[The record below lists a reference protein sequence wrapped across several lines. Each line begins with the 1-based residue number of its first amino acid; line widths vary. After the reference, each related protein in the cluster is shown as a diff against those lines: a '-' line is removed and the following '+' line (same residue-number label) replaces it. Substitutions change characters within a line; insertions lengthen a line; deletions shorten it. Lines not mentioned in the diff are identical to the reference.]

1 MLEADIFMQNKEL
14 LNDLECELNSVKW
27 SLWKMFC
34 EDMSS
39 SIIND
44 FRACVIIYDGLLLVS
59 SSMLAYQ
66 NICYLESLMNDNR
79 DRCEV
84 LKRIEAEAQDIV
96 FLSRH
101 SVEKIDKLINE
112 INHPN
117 CLQTVRDLKKHLKN
131 LQKLFTDNE

>member
-1 MLEADIFMQNKEL
+1 MLEAGIFMQNKDLLKDLIEEL
-14 LNDLECELNSVKW
+14 DNVKW
-27 SLWKMFC
+27 ALWKMSC
-34 EDMSS
+34 EDDSA
-39 SIIND
+39 SILND
-44 FRACVIIYDGLLLVS
+44 FRTCVTIRDRVILVDS
-59 SSMLAYQ
+59 GMLAYQ
-66 NICYLESLMNDNR
+66 NICFLESVMNDNR